1 MIMGKQRGLFK
12 EFVATNRPAV
22 KVDQVATGEVCYGSQ
37 ALNEGLIDA
46 ISTSDSYLQ
55 CQTEERDLFQVHYR
69 RKQKFAERL
78 GFAAEVT
85 FDRLVMRLWQR
96 LTASR

>member
-1 MIMGKQRGLFK
+1 
-12 EFVATNRPAV
+12 VW
-22 KVDQVATGEVCYGSQ
+22 YGSQ

-55 CQTEERDLFQVHYR
+55 SQTEQRDLFEVHYR
-69 RKQKFAERL
+69 RKQKFAERM

-96 LTASR
+96 LNDSRYL